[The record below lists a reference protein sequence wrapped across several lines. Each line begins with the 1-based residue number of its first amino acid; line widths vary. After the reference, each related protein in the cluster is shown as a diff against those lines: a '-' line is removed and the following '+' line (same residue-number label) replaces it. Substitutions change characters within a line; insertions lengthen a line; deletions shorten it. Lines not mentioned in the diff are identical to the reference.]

1 VNSTDPTDTP
11 FVRSIVRACDRM
23 SEGSGKAASWLVW
36 PLMLTITYEVICR
49 YALNAPTVW
58 AYDMAYMIGGS
69 MMALGMGYVLQ
80 ERGHVRVDVLY
91 DLLPQRLRLLLDLTF
106 TAVFFFPI
114 TVSFVYLSWQ
124 YALLAWVRGE
134 RSGYGIWEPTLIPF
148 RAVVLVA
155 WTILF
160 LAGIAWFIRTLVA
173 LVRGKNP

>member
-1 VNSTDPTDTP
+1 MMW
-11 FVRSIVRACDRM
+11 VRGVVRTCEQISAWT
-23 SEGSGKAASWLVW
+23 GKISSWLVW

-58 AYDMAYMIGGS
+58 AFDTAYMIGGS

-91 DLLPQRLRLLLDLTF
+91 DLLPPRLRQLLDLIF
-106 TAVFFFPI
+106 TIVFFFPI
-114 TVSFVYLSWQ
+114 TVAFVYLSWQ

-148 RAVVLVA
+148 RVIVFAAWTVLLLAGVA
-155 WTILF
+155 WFT
-160 LAGIAWFIRTLVA
+160 RTLVA
-173 LVRGKNP
+173 LVRGKEL